1 MILTFVLAF
10 ATITYLMTKGGI
22 VYYYIMGGD
31 IHNEGARYWVGVSRS
46 KEFEMRIRSLLL
58 CRRVVVAAR

>member
-1 MILTFVLAF
+1 MLAF

-31 IHNEGARYWVGVSRS
+31 IHNEGARYWVGVTRS
-46 KEFEMRIRSLLL
+46 KEFEMRIRYT
-58 CRRVVVAAR
+58 CC